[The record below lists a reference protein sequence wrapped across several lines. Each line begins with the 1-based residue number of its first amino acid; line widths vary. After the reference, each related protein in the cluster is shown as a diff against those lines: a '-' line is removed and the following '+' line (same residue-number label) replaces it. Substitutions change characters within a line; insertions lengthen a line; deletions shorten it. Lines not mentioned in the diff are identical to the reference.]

1 MNRELLVT
9 LIRKNIDELIMLTE
23 GFMEMDSYPAAII
36 NLAKN
41 KTDDI
46 WSYINQ
52 LERVKKSS
60 QPSELTEE
68 NSKTPEIE
76 GDSIPTSVDQ
86 ENVVED
92 QIDIEQEPDEESVVT
107 ETVEESV
114 LGGSVVGDNVVE
126 GSIVEETVFAKENLE
141 ESTDEEEVL
150 VEEIQEEVDQGGDD
164 VEFEPIT
171 AQETDEEIS
180 EKEDE
185 IDMHE
190 DEYDKTI
197 EDELEITTTIN
208 IRQSETETETIEEKK
223 ITLAERISASSAS
236 SRNDSLG
243 NGDNGGL
250 NTVLRNQKV
259 DDIRQAISLGDRFR
273 FQRELFKNNGEE
285 MNKTL
290 SYINMLATYE
300 EVISFLQSKYG
311 WKDDNPTAED
321 FYQLVKRKF

>member
-23 GFMEMDSYPAAII
+23 GFMEMDTYPAAII

-52 LERVKKSS
+52 LENVKTSK
-60 QPSELTEE
+60 PAAIPAEEELQ
-68 NSKTPEIE
+68 TPEKEEEKEDIFASMDTE
-76 GDSIPTSVDQ
+76 DS
-86 ENVVED
+86 EE
-92 QIDIEQEPDEESVVT
+92 ELKEPAPNPVEESVVA
-107 ETVEESV
+107 EIIEE
-114 LGGSVVGDNVVE
+114 DA
-126 GSIVEETVFAKENLE
+126 VEETVFAQE
-141 ESTDEEEVL
+141 EAEAEAVAAAEEEEEEEDDDDDDESPEEIIEEEDIT
-150 VEEIQEEVDQGGDD
+150 VEEIQ
-164 VEFEPIT
+164 
-171 AQETDEEIS
+171 DEE
-180 EKEDE
+180 EDE
-185 IDMHE
+185 DESGLE
-190 DEYDKTI
+190 DEA
-197 EDELEITTTIN
+197 
-208 IRQSETETETIEEKK
+208 ETIEIEKDDEVDDNGHESQIVEDK
-223 ITLAERISASSAS
+223 KVTLAEKISAASFS

-243 NGDNGGL
+243 SDDNEGL
-250 NTVLRNQKV
+250 NTVLGNKKV

-300 EVISFLQSKYG
+300 EVISFLQSKYA
-311 WKDDNPTAED
+311 WEEDNPTAED

>member
-52 LERVKKSS
+52 LERVKITPQSDISTGGKS
-60 QPSELTEE
+60 EMLEE
-68 NSKTPEIE
+68 
-76 GDSIPTSVDQ
+76 DALTSVLVDH
-86 ENVVED
+86 ENAVED
-92 QIDIEQEPDEESVVT
+92 QIEVEQEPDEESVVT

-114 LGGSVVGDNVVE
+114 LGGSVVEESVMEDSV
-126 GSIVEETVFAKENLE
+126 VEETVFAKENLE

>member
-23 GFMEMDSYPAAII
+23 GFMEMDTYPAAII

-52 LERVKKSS
+52 LENIKTSK
-60 QPSELTEE
+60 PTAIPTEE
-68 NSKTPEIE
+68 ELQTPEKEEEEISASMDPE
-76 GDSIPTSVDQ
+76 DS
-86 ENVVED
+86 EE
-92 QIDIEQEPDEESVVT
+92 EPKEPAPNL
-107 ETVEESV
+107 VEESV
-114 LGGSVVGDNVVE
+114 IAEDIE
-126 GSIVEETVFAKENLE
+126 EDAVEETVFAQEVAAAEEEEEEEDDDDDDDDDDDESLE
-141 ESTDEEEVL
+141 EIIEEEDIA
-150 VEEIQEEVDQGGDD
+150 VEEIQEEM
-164 VEFEPIT
+164 EE
-171 AQETDEEIS
+171 EDEEK
-180 EKEDE
+180 EKE
-185 IDMHE
+185 E
-190 DEYDKTI
+190 DEDNAEDEEETVEDEDKDDEDESQTI
-197 EDELEITTTIN
+197 ED
-208 IRQSETETETIEEKK
+208 KK
-223 ITLAERISASSAS
+223 VTLAEKISAASFS

-243 NGDNGGL
+243 SDDNEGL
-250 NTVLRNQKV
+250 NTVLGNKKV

-300 EVISFLQSKYG
+300 EVISFLQSKYA
-311 WKDDNPTAED
+311 WEDDNPTVED